1 MASAKDD
8 ISFEQFEALDIRVG
22 TVLEAERIPKTQKLL
37 KLLVDTGID
46 KRVIVSG
53 IAEYFT
59 PEAIIGK
66 QVTVIVNL
74 APRKIKG
81 VESHGMLLFAQ
92 SGDGVLHI
100 MHPEGTVE
108 NGSKIS

>member
-1 MASAKDD
+1 M
-8 ISFEQFEALDIRVG
+8 
-22 TVLEAERIPKTQKLL
+22 EAERIPKTQKLL

-46 KRVIVSG
+46 KRTIVSG
-53 IAEYFT
+53 IAEFFT
-59 PEAIIGK
+59 PESIIGK

-92 SGDGVLHI
+92 DELGKLHI
-100 MHPEGTVE
+100 MRPENNLAPGCT
-108 NGSKIS
+108 IS